1 MIDSHSQARLAENWQ
16 AVQQDVL
23 SATTAANRPVD
34 SVTIIGVTKYV
45 DAETTLALV
54 DAGCR
59 ILGENRPQV
68 LWKKN
73 EEVDFPDDVRWHLI
87 GHLQRNKL
95 RRSLPYRPM
104 IHSVDSERLLTAIV
118 EEAAGQQIP
127 TKLLLE
133 VNISGEE
140 AKTGLMPQDLRPIL
154 ESHLDSKHTDTGTGV
169 VEIVG
174 LMAMAGWGTD
184 VAAAR
189 HQFAATRQLRDELQ
203 QQTGAA
209 LPELSMGMSGD
220 FPAAIAEGA
229 TMVRIGSRLFEG
241 LLP

>member
-1 MIDSHSQARLAENWQ
+1 MIEPNSQARLAENWQ
-16 AVQQDVL
+16 AVQRDVHA
-23 SATTAANRPVD
+23 ATTAAHRPLD

-45 DAETTLALV
+45 DAEMTLALV
-54 DAGCR
+54 NAGCHV
-59 ILGENRPQV
+59 LGENRPQV

-73 EEVDFPDDVRWHLI
+73 EEVVFPDNVRWHLI

-95 RRSLPYRPM
+95 RRSLPFHPM
-104 IHSVDSERLLTAIV
+104 IHSVDSPRLLTAIV
-118 EEAAGQQIP
+118 EEATAQQIP
-127 TKLLLE
+127 TKVLLE

-140 AKTGLMPQDLRPIL
+140 AKTGLLPQDLRPMI
-154 ESHLDSKHTDTGTGV
+154 ESHLKSTDTGG

-184 VAAAR
+184 ADAAR
-189 HQFAATRQLRDELQ
+189 QQFAATRELRDELA
-203 QQTGAA
+203 QQTGAT

-220 FPAAIAEGA
+220 FAAAIAEGA

-241 LLP
+241 LLPEH